1 MAGPIDARG
10 GADAVLAA
18 MDRLRDR
25 LWSRDPAVVAV
36 FADDPDVLLVG
47 SDDGEVA
54 RGRDEIGALMRD
66 LFALPVR
73 LRWDWKTRDVGI
85 AGDIAWVFADC
96 DVVIA
101 GADGETRK
109 PYRIT
114 GVLQRAA
121 DGCWR
126 WRQFHGSQPAG

>member
-1 MAGPIDARG
+1 MHEAIEATTDTDG
-10 GADAVLAA
+10 VLAA
-18 MDRLRDR
+18 LDRLRDR

-36 FADDPDVLLVG
+36 FTDDPDVLLVG

-54 RGRDEIGALMRD
+54 RGRDEIGALMED

-73 LRWDWKTRDVGI
+73 LRWDWKTRDVGF

-101 GADGETRK
+101 GSGGETRK

>member
-1 MAGPIDARG
+1 MDEPNDASDE
-10 GADAVLAA
+10 ADAVLAA
-18 MDRLRDR
+18 VDRLRDR
-25 LWSRDPAVVAV
+25 LWSRDPAAV
-36 FADDPDVLLVG
+36 DVFTDHPDVLLVG

-54 RGRDEIGALMRD
+54 RGRDGIAALVQG

-73 LRWDWKTRDVGI
+73 LRWDWKTRDVSV
-85 AGDIAWVFADC
+85 AGNIAWVFADC

>member
-1 MAGPIDARG
+1 MEEPSDTRG
-10 GADAVLAA
+10 DADAVLDA
-18 MDRLRDR
+18 MDRLRSG
-25 LWSRDPAVVAV
+25 LWARDPGVIDV
-36 FADDPDVLLVG
+36 FTDDPDVLLVG

-54 RGRDEIGALMRD
+54 RGRDGIGALMLG

-73 LRWDWKTRDVGI
+73 LWWDWKSRDVGM
-85 AGDIAWVFADC
+85 AGDVAWVFADC

-101 GADGETRK
+101 DADGEKRK